1 MNKELQIE
9 QDHLK
14 NVIEQYQIILKKEEL
29 RKETLP
35 SIYKG
40 DELLLTTLMAKTIHR
55 IYIMENNLDKPYF
68 ARIDFKEKKTDE
80 LNKCYIG
87 KVGEFDEDNR
97 IITIDWRAPIAS
109 LYYDGNIG
117 PASYLSPSGMIE
129 GELLI
134 KRQFEIEKG
143 KLISY
148 QDVDTVSSDEL
159 LKPYLGVSVDNR
171 LKNIVSSIQKE
182 QNDIIR
188 MPVEEDLIVQGVAGS
203 GKTTVALHR
212 IAYLVYNNR
221 NIIDPNQYMVI
232 GPNKFFLNYIS
243 NVLPDLDVTDVTQ
256 WTFEECVRFW
266 IKEKFILQSDE
277 EVATSSEL
285 KKIKTT
291 MTYKKAL
298 DQYLKEVKGNI
309 IPIEDF
315 MIKGYKIISKKV
327 MRSIYEEVDQ
337 KTYFNIESIINRM
350 KIRMIKYINDHRE
363 EILMNIENQLL
374 NQFTKTN
381 DKEEQKKMIQDK
393 EFVKKEISKKTITF
407 INNYFIPCKI
417 KILTLYQ
424 TFVEKMDQYLLLDE
438 SQKKEQAIT
447 LANLNR
453 KKVGFEDLAGILYI
467 AYHWYDMSEYKR
479 YRYTVIDE
487 AQDWGEFHF
496 YVIKKLLPKSHFSI
510 FGDLAQSI
518 YGNRSIDNWDQVK
531 DIYHDANQMY
541 LLKSYRT
548 TIEIMEE
555 ANKILK
561 FIGMN
566 TATPVIR
573 HGNKVVYQQEQ
584 NRVEQIKEKIK
595 EYQQQGHDSIAII
608 TRTKEAAKDLAKVLK
623 VPLITD
629 DSLSYEGGVSV
640 LSSHLAKGLEFDAVI
655 LVDISKENYAPQNP
669 LDMKLLYVAMT
680 RALHH
685 LFILYKEDIFAS
697 L

>member
-1 MNKELQIE
+1 
-9 QDHLK
+9 
-14 NVIEQYQIILKKEEL
+14 
-29 RKETLP
+29 
-35 SIYKG
+35 
-40 DELLLTTLMAKTIHR
+40 
-55 IYIMENNLDKPYF
+55 
-68 ARIDFKEKKTDE
+68 
-80 LNKCYIG
+80 
-87 KVGEFDEDNR
+87 
-97 IITIDWRAPIAS
+97 
-109 LYYDGNIG
+109 
-117 PASYLSPSGMIE
+117 
-129 GELLI
+129 
-134 KRQFEIEKG
+134 
-143 KLISY
+143 
-148 QDVDTVSSDEL
+148 
-159 LKPYLGVSVDNR
+159 
-171 LKNIVSSIQKE
+171 
-182 QNDIIR
+182 
-188 MPVEEDLIVQGVAGS
+188 
-203 GKTTVALHR
+203 
-212 IAYLVYNNR
+212 
-221 NIIDPNQYMVI
+221 
-232 GPNKFFLNYIS
+232 
-243 NVLPDLDVTDVTQ
+243 
-256 WTFEECVRFW
+256 
-266 IKEKFILQSDE
+266 
-277 EVATSSEL
+277 
-285 KKIKTT
+285 